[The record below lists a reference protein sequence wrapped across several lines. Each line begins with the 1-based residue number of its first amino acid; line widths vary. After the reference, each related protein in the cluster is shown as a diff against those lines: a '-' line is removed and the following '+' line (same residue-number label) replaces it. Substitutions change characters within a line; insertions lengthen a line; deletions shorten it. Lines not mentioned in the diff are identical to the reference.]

1 MASYELNTVAAE
13 DVRRLYRHGI
23 ERFGLAQADSYFD
36 GLFERF
42 DQLAEQPYLYPAV
55 DGIRAGYRRSVYGVH
70 SIYYRV
76 LDGQVEI
83 MRVLGREDPSV
94 LLG

>member
-1 MASYELNTVAAE
+1 MAAYSLSSDAEE
-13 DVRRLYRHGI
+13 DVRRLYWHGI
-23 ERFGLAQADSYFD
+23 EVFGLAQADRYLD

-42 DQLAEQPYLYPAV
+42 DQLAEQPHLYRAV
-55 DGIRAGYRRSVYGVH
+55 NEIRAGYRRSVYGAH

-76 LDGQVEI
+76 FDGQVEI
-83 MRVLGREDPSV
+83 MRVLGRENPSV